1 MIQNNRRD
9 KLKKKLGNDQYL
21 KAKIEYLQ
29 MRQRLEGKYSPNE
42 VSEYLILWN
51 EMQTFRYQQNG

>member
-29 MRQRLEGKYSPNE
+29 MRQRLQGKYSPN
-42 VSEYLILWN
+42 
-51 EMQTFRYQQNG
+51 